1 MNICMYLS
9 YCMIHMHRH
18 GSLSP
23 ERFSQTHNLTKRADS
38 SDDES
43 EMIDSSEDD
52 GSGTMQQQVS
62 ACVTYNI
69 LNR

>member
-1 MNICMYLS
+1 
-9 YCMIHMHRH
+9 MIHMHRH

-23 ERFSQTHNLTKRADS
+23 ERFSQTHNPTKRADS

-62 ACVTYNI
+62 ACVTYDI
-69 LNR
+69 NR